1 MKESYKLNS
10 LKPLYQI
17 YTNYK
22 ELVSFYN
29 DHQNIKGE
37 TVIRE
42 RIDYIMK
49 NGIKGRTE
57 VETLCWILG
66 ENLLGEKIAD

>member
-1 MKESYKLNS
+1 MKESLPINS
-10 LKPLYQI
+10 LRPLYQV
-17 YTNYK
+17 YANYK

-29 DHQNIKGE
+29 SHQNIKGE
-37 TVIRE
+37 TEIRE

-49 NGIKGRTE
+49 NGVKGRTE

-66 ENLLGEKIAD
+66 ENLVGEKLAN